1 MRVFPD
7 ERQLGA
13 DAVGLFM
20 QDWDH
25 PIEPA
30 LQRKMEKAARA
41 YAASYCS
48 APTGPSVQ
56 SCREAVEKV
65 TIAGALLTRMKEDPR
80 MTVRDAYAAELAYRD
95 SDDYQGPWMPG
106 EVSTTPFNKAV
117 ATKRECRFTLFF
129 FFWGASSLFS
139 RPLVFFFMVW
149 FLLLIIIFFFFYFI
163 FFHLWWLGK
172 GASRTTQPSGS
183 EKTASETTSET
194 ISVEKTGGNRK
205 KKRMSSDVPD
215 ISGVLGADAS
225 GKQKP
230 TPTESRGKKPRQ
242 SGTTPPPTRKGLCP
256 DVSS

>member
-1 MRVFPD
+1 MCSNPGGYSYYFSALGKPSASLRCREAKATGPATPSKDTAAAAKGRSSRKKKRSGKTDTRCARMCHSLGAAKTHRHPAYREEPFLMKARYLVHVAYYQWLMDRNEFETNQERIRSSSRETYVRLKFMRVFPD

-20 QDWDH
+20 QDWHH

-117 ATKRECRFTLFF
+117 ATKRECRFT
-129 FFWGASSLFS
+129 
-139 RPLVFFFMVW
+139 
-149 FLLLIIIFFFFYFI
+149 
-163 FFHLWWLGK
+163 
-172 GASRTTQPSGS
+172 
-183 EKTASETTSET
+183 
-194 ISVEKTGGNRK
+194 
-205 KKRMSSDVPD
+205 
-215 ISGVLGADAS
+215 
-225 GKQKP
+225 
-230 TPTESRGKKPRQ
+230 
-242 SGTTPPPTRKGLCP
+242 
-256 DVSS
+256 

>member
-1 MRVFPD
+1 MKARYLVHVAYYQWLMDRNEFETNQERMRSSSRETYVRLKFMRVFPD

-20 QDWDH
+20 QDCDP

-129 FFWGASSLFS
+129 FLGGRFIILPASC
-139 RPLVFFFMVW
+139 
-149 FLLLIIIFFFFYFI
+149 FFFFYGLVFVIDNNFFFFI
-163 FFHLWWLGK
+163 LFYIF
-172 GASRTTQPSGS
+172 SFVVVR
-183 EKTASETTSET
+183 
-194 ISVEKTGGNRK
+194 
-205 KKRMSSDVPD
+205 
-215 ISGVLGADAS
+215 
-225 GKQKP
+225 
-230 TPTESRGKKPRQ
+230 
-242 SGTTPPPTRKGLCP
+242 
-256 DVSS
+256 